1 MRDPLFDPKAAKQ
14 TVSVTLNSDL
24 YAKAKAM
31 GINTSKV
38 AEEAL
43 ATKYAELSS
52 EVLRAELQRGLAA
65 VDAYAEQHGSF
76 ADLSASITS
85 RTMAQFDVFVNPIV
99 ASRRSYPFVVALQS
113 DLAQLARDQI
123 VAPLV
128 PLQLIPKVDQ
138 SPYPNRRIWTGP
150 STWFSFPP

>member
-24 YAKAKAM
+24 YAKAKTM

-43 ATKYAELSS
+43 ASKYAELSS
-52 EVLRAELQRGLAA
+52 EALIAELQRGLAA

-76 ADLSASITS
+76 AEQVRKHYEQDDGA
-85 RTMAQFDVFVNPIV
+85 V
-99 ASRRSYPFVVALQS
+99 
-113 DLAQLARDQI
+113 
-123 VAPLV
+123 
-128 PLQLIPKVDQ
+128 
-138 SPYPNRRIWTGP
+138 
-150 STWFSFPP
+150 

>member
-1 MRDPLFDPKAAKQ
+1 MRDPLFDTKAAKQ

-24 YAKAKAM
+24 YAKAKSV

-52 EVLRAELQRGLAA
+52 DALRAELQRGLAA

-76 ADLSASITS
+76 AE
-85 RTMAQFDVFVNPIV
+85 
-99 ASRRSYPFVVALQS
+99 
-113 DLAQLARDQI
+113 
-123 VAPLV
+123 LV
-128 PLQLIPKVDQ
+128 RKHYEQGD
-138 SPYPNRRIWTGP
+138 GP
-150 STWFSFPP
+150 V

>member
-1 MRDPLFDPKAAKQ
+1 MRDPLFDTKAAKQ

-24 YAKAKAM
+24 YAKAKSM

-52 EVLRAELQRGLAA
+52 DALRAELQRGLAA

-76 ADLSASITS
+76 AE
-85 RTMAQFDVFVNPIV
+85 
-99 ASRRSYPFVVALQS
+99 
-113 DLAQLARDQI
+113 
-123 VAPLV
+123 LV
-128 PLQLIPKVDQ
+128 RKHYEQGD
-138 SPYPNRRIWTGP
+138 GP
-150 STWFSFPP
+150 V